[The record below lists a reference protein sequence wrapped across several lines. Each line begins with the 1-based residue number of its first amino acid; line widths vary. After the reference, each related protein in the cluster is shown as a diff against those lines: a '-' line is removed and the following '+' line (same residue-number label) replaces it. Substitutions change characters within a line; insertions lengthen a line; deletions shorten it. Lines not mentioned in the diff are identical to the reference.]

1 VAQFMARRHLFDNGH
16 PVSAGTLLTG
26 SEVLLAIA
34 RHSLRRS
41 QDRLAASLQA
51 LADSSGRLLG
61 SLARQAMARAELAE
75 SRENSGCNAREH
87 CLASTTQPGKS
98 APRLEPPDRA
108 PRAPAHRR

>member
-16 PVSAGTLLTG
+16 PVSAGTLLAG

-41 QDRLAASLQA
+41 HDRLASSLQL
-51 LADSSGRLLG
+51 LADSSERLLG

-75 SRENSGCNAREH
+75 SRENNGRRAREY
-87 CLASTTQPGKS
+87 CLASTAQPGKS
-98 APRLEPPDRA
+98 DPRLEPSDRA
-108 PRAPAHRR
+108 PRAQAHRR

>member
-16 PVSAGTLLTG
+16 PVSVGTLLTG

-41 QDRLAASLQA
+41 HDRLAASLQA
-51 LADSSGRLLG
+51 LADSSERLVG

-75 SRENSGCNAREH
+75 SRENNAREH
-87 CLASTTQPGKS
+87 CLASTAQPGKS
-98 APRLEPPDRA
+98 DPRREPPDRA
-108 PRAPAHRR
+108 PRKEPHRR